1 MAIWKVRES
10 FANGDRCEGE
20 LKGGSFNGQ
29 VACNYADGDSYEGG
43 FQNGKKHGVYTFADS
58 TTVEGTWV
66 DGEIEQ

>member
-1 MAIWKVRES
+1 MEGKGVYS

-43 FQNGKKHGVYTFADS
+43 V
-58 TTVEGTWV
+58 
-66 DGEIEQ
+66 